1 MVIGIG
7 LQRKGR
13 DMSKLNYLIDG
24 KADEQFE
31 KMLWCFGGGDNND
44 DSGGGSDDY
53 DEDDFVDNSGNIRQ
67 EFQDGGAGQR
77 AVEANIER
85 NRAQNRDQRD
95 QVSGMQQQ
103 QATEQAISNVT
114 QALFPTQPN
123 EVQIAA
129 AAAMTPAQRAAA
141 SAANDAMFNDFIAND
156 IMNQRMDAAMNPQVQ
171 VFDMNDPAGDYMLN
185 PSLARG
191 NPADISVGAPNL
203 PPRFITDASGTTFD
217 TITGEIVDST
227 SDASY
232 FGDLGGTSGSTASG
246 LTAGQQ
252 AAADRLT
259 GMARTPSGQ
268 AASNYM
274 GNITDAIGDQ
284 SRFVNRRFRD
294 AANAGA
300 ILRPNFNAS
309 GQLDGF
315 AANTGPFGSFVY
327 TGMNNPNAPADT
339 SDSDDVVPPQ
349 TNPLTGAQQ
358 CPDGY
363 IFDDFLQACRP
374 KTRSE
379 KNQNTGGSTGND
391 SGAFFRRTSLD
402 DAPANLPAGFDFD
415 AANRRFTESY
425 GYRPDFYRSPM
436 SLTGFT
442 RVS

>member
-31 KMLWCFGGGDNND
+31 KMLWCFGGGDND
-44 DSGGGSDDY
+44 DSGGGGGGSDDY
-53 DEDDFVDNSGNIRQ
+53 DEDDFVDDSGNIRQ

-95 QVSGMQQQ
+95 QVSAMQQQ
-103 QATEQAISNVT
+103 RATEQAISNVT

-141 SAANDAMFNDFIAND
+141 SAANDAMFDEFIFND
-156 IMNQRMDAAMNPQVQ
+156 IMNQRMNAAINPAMNASY
-171 VFDMNDPAGDYMLN
+171 FGDLGGAMA
-185 PSLARG
+185 ST
-191 NPADISVGAPNL
+191 PADISVGASNL
-203 PPRFITDASGTTFD
+203 PPANITEASGTTFD
-217 TITGEIVDST
+217 TT
-227 SDASY
+227 SGNIISGDASY
-232 FGDLGGTSGSTASG
+232 FGDLGGTSESTASG

-274 GNITDAIGDQ
+274 GNVIDAIGDQ

-327 TGMNNPNAPADT
+327 TGTNNPNASADT
-339 SDSDDVVPPQ
+339 SSDDTVPPQ

-374 KTRSE
+374 MTRSE
-379 KNQNTGGSTGND
+379 KGINTGGTGT
-391 SGAFFRRTSLD
+391 TSDMFYRQTALD
-402 DAPANLPAGFDFD
+402 TAPTNLPSGFDFD
-415 AANRRFTESY
+415 AANRRFTQSY
-425 GYRPDFYRSPM
+425 AYRPDFYRSPM

-442 RVS
+442 RLS